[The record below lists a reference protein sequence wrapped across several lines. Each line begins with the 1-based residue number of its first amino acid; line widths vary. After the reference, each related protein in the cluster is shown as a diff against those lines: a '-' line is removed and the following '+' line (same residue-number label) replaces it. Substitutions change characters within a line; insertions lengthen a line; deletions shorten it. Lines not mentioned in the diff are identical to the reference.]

1 LVAPAWLGILHPNR
15 FTPDFVPDDGTAEP
29 ESAKDIETLH
39 SAAPMIGMPMDIGGF
54 LWLII
59 DVAFVAA
66 LAAVIIYGLREWRR
80 RRNRVTEEVEKKS
93 VDRVYRD

>member
-1 LVAPAWLGILHPNR
+1 
-15 FTPDFVPDDGTAEP
+15 
-29 ESAKDIETLH
+29 
-39 SAAPMIGMPMDIGGF
+39 MDIGGF

-66 LAAVIIYGLREWRR
+66 LALGIIYGLREWRR
-80 RRNRVTEEVEKKS
+80 RRNRVSPDVEKKS

>member
-1 LVAPAWLGILHPNR
+1 
-15 FTPDFVPDDGTAEP
+15 
-29 ESAKDIETLH
+29 
-39 SAAPMIGMPMDIGGF
+39 MDIGGF

-59 DVAFVAA
+59 DVGFVAA

-80 RRNRVTEEVEKKS
+80 RRNRVSEEVEKKS

>member
-1 LVAPAWLGILHPNR
+1 
-15 FTPDFVPDDGTAEP
+15 
-29 ESAKDIETLH
+29 
-39 SAAPMIGMPMDIGGF
+39 MDIGGY

-66 LAAVIIYGLREWRR
+66 LAAGIVYGLREWRR
-80 RRNRVTEEVEKKS
+80 RRNRVSKEVEQKS

>member
-1 LVAPAWLGILHPNR
+1 
-15 FTPDFVPDDGTAEP
+15 
-29 ESAKDIETLH
+29 
-39 SAAPMIGMPMDIGGF
+39 MDIGGF

-80 RRNRVTEEVEKKS
+80 RRNRVPKEVEKKS